1 MACRCS
7 EIRRC
12 SSDMT
17 QIMVAICRAKN
28 TLPHVQSLE
37 NQLQALADNSP
48 SAYTT
53 ESSGEISAAINKLDD
68 DIPPALES
76 LIAAL
81 EAKYDE
87 MGDLKNRLQSEDDH
101 HHEAERMASAS
112 DE

>member
-17 QIMVAICRAKN
+17 QIMAAICKAKDA
-28 TLPHVQSLE
+28 LPYAQSLE
-37 NQLQALADNSP
+37 NQLQTLAGDSP

-53 ESSGEISAAINKLDD
+53 ENSEEISAAINKLDD
-68 DIPPALES
+68 DISPTLDA

-87 MGDLKNRLQSEDDH
+87 MEDLKNRLQSEDDS
-101 HHEAERMASAS
+101 HHEAERMASAM